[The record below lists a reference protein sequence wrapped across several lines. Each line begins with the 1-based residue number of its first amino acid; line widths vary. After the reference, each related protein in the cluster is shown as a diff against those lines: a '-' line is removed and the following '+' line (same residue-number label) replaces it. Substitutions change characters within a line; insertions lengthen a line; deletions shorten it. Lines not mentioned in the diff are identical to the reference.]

1 MSKREDASGEAGVE
15 GAVIVKEELERKLHI
30 MRAIRVFAADAV
42 EVRSPD
48 DVTYWEGVRDGLT
61 LAMAAITPLMERHQ
75 DELGG
80 RDEDG

>member
-1 MSKREDASGEAGVE
+1 M
-15 GAVIVKEELERKLHI
+15 KEQLERKLHM

-42 EVRSPD
+42 KVGPMRSPD

-61 LAMAAITPLMERHQ
+61 LAMAAITPLMEGHQ